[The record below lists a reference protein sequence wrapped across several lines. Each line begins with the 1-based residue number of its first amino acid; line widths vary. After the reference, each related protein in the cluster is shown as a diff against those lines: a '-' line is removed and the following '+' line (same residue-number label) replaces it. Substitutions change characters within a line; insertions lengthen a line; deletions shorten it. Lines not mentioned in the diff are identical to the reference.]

1 MDHWRNAAN
10 RRWAALINQETEGMN
25 SRRKIDGRRFVG
37 GRKTTMKTALRS
49 LTHKAREMFR
59 RRRQMHDPMLVL
71 NMSIF
76 NFAGGWNRTFN
87 EIGIREN
94 VA

>member
-1 MDHWRNAAN
+1 
-10 RRWAALINQETEGMN
+10 
-25 SRRKIDGRRFVG
+25 
-37 GRKTTMKTALRS
+37 MKTALRS
-49 LTHKAREMFR
+49 LTRKVREMFR